1 MRWRLRGWGLG
12 LALLAIA
19 SCAGGGIRPEALQS
33 WVGRPAAA
41 LEQAWGPPTRQVRDG
56 DRRLLVYEEI
66 TQSTRRDFET
76 PVAPRYGPLPGAS
89 YDPQSVRVYVRSY
102 LFWVN
107 GAGVIEHA
115 TRRDP

>member
-41 LEQAWGPPTRQVRDG
+41 LEQAWGPPTRQVPDG

-66 TQSTRRDFET
+66 TQSTRQDFET
-76 PVAPRYGPLPGAS
+76 PRVQRYGLLPEE
-89 YDPQSVRVYVRSY
+89 YDPQIVRVYVRSY

-107 GAGVIEHA
+107 GAGVIEQA

>member
-1 MRWRLRGWGLG
+1 MRWRLRGGGVG

-19 SCAGGGIRPEALQS
+19 GCAGDGIRPEALQG

-66 TQSTRRDFET
+66 AQSTRRDFET
-76 PVAPRYGPLPGAS
+76 PVASRYGPPPGA

-102 LFWVN
+102 LFWVS
-107 GAGVIEHA
+107 GAGVIEQA

>member
-12 LALLAIA
+12 LALVAIA
-19 SCAGGGIRPEALQS
+19 GCAGSGIRPEELQI

-41 LEQAWGPPTRQVRDG
+41 LEQAWGLPTRQVRDG

-76 PVAPRYGPLPGAS
+76 SLGRRYAPLPGE
-89 YDPQSVRVYVRSY
+89 YDPQIVRVYVRSY

-107 GAGVIEHA
+107 GAGVIEQA

>member
-41 LEQAWGPPTRQVRDG
+41 LEQAWGPPTRQVPDG

-66 TQSTRRDFET
+66 TQSTRQDFET
-76 PVAPRYGPLPGAS
+76 PRGQRYGPLLGE
-89 YDPQSVRVYVRSY
+89 YGPQSVRVYVRSY

-107 GAGVIEHA
+107 GAGVVEHA

>member
-12 LALLAIA
+12 LALVAIA
-19 SCAGGGIRPEALQS
+19 GCAGGGIRPEALQI

-41 LEQAWGPPTRQVRDG
+41 LEQAWGPPTRQVPDG
-56 DRRLLVYEEI
+56 DRQLLVYEEI
-66 TQSTRRDFET
+66 TQSTRQDFET
-76 PVAPRYGPLPGAS
+76 TVVQRYGPLPGANE
-89 YDPQSVRVYVRSY
+89 PPIVRVYVRSY

-107 GAGVIEHA
+107 GAGVIEQA

>member
-1 MRWRLRGWGLG
+1 MRGRLRGGGLG
-12 LALLAIA
+12 LALLAIT
-19 SCAGGGIRPEALQS
+19 SCAGDGIRPEALQI

-41 LEQAWGPPTRQVRDG
+41 LEQAWGPPTRQVPDG

-66 TQSTRRDFET
+66 TRSTRQDFET
-76 PVAPRYGPLPGAS
+76 PLVQRYGPQPLE
-89 YDPQSVRVYVRSY
+89 YDPQIVRVYVRSY

-107 GAGVIEHA
+107 GAGVIEQA